1 MDIVIAKE
9 RYIVQFII
17 LELRRVL
24 LESVFFFWQPK
35 QKLYT
40 GLKGRRKYEN
50 LWWKI
55 L

>member
-24 LESVFFFWQPK
+24 LESVFFFLAAK
-35 QKLYT
+35 TKALHRI
-40 GLKGRRKYEN
+40 KGKE
-50 LWWKI
+50 KT
-55 L
+55 